1 MGTKTANF
9 ALNQWEPGDN
19 FLRTDFNEDNA
30 KIDAALTLKSEL
42 VVGTYTGDGEKS
54 LTIELDF
61 QPKAV
66 YLCTQ
71 SGMAGI
77 DNGAY
82 YYTYGGLALPDSPL
96 ISEDYGTVMEITATG
111 FQLTASDRCPVNR
124 KNEVYHYFAL
134 R

>member
-1 MGTKTANF
+1 MAAKTANYQ
-9 ALNQWEPGDN
+9 LNQWEASDD

-30 KIDAALTLKSEL
+30 KIDAALALKCE
-42 VVGTYTGDGEKS
+42 VIVGSYIGDNAKER
-54 LTIELDF
+54 TIELGF
-61 QPKAV
+61 QPRAV

-82 YYTYGGLALPDSPL
+82 YYTYGGLALADSPL

-111 FQLTASDRCPVNR
+111 LQLTASDRCPVNR